1 MDTDKDKTIA
11 GRTRHSVRAVLCV
24 LTDGGQRTARP
35 TRSIRNTTLQ
45 LRARMTK
52 LHAAGA

>member
-35 TRSIRNTTLQ
+35 TDQSVIQSCNF
-45 LRARMTK
+45 A
-52 LHAAGA
+52 HG